1 MNAHLHVVLRIL
13 DGRLQL
19 HGLGRHA
26 LGAAL
31 DLRGDLHGLLVQ
43 ATLVQRLRVVQPV
56 LVVVGTEQGELLV
69 AVGGVDVVL
78 DVVVAVG
85 EEGEGGA

>member
-1 MNAHLHVVLRIL
+1 
-13 DGRLQL
+13 
-19 HGLGRHA
+19 
-26 LGAAL
+26 
-31 DLRGDLHGLLVQ
+31 
-43 ATLVQRLRVVQPV
+43 
-56 LVVVGTEQGELLV
+56 VVGTEQGELLV